1 MIRKLRW
8 QFVGV
13 CMALVLTVL
22 AAVFAAAYHAVRQN
36 IEDLSRQVLTQVIR
50 EDGSGSAPGV
60 SVEIGGD
67 RLLLPYFTVN
77 IWGGTA
83 YITGG
88 TYANLED
95 TDALRDIL
103 SQCLEQNQTEG
114 TVEDYHLRYL
124 VEDNGLYRKLAFV
137 DMSMEQATLAR
148 VIRSYLVIAL
158 AALLVLLGIAAAA
171 SRWVTRPVERAWR
184 QQRQFL
190 SDASHE
196 LKTPLTVILS
206 NAELLEGAALPEKP
220 ARWSGNIRCEA
231 EQMRTLVEQMLTL
244 ARADNGVRP
253 AAMEPVNFSDVATE
267 CVLSFEPVAF
277 EAGKP
282 LEDHVAEDVTVT
294 GDKDRLRHLISILL
308 DNAVK
313 YGAPGGTITLTLER
327 TERQARL
334 TVANP
339 GDPIPPEHLPHLF
352 ERFYR
357 ADSSRGEQS
366 GFGLG
371 LSIADTI
378 AREHKGS
385 LRAESDA
392 VSTRF
397 IFTLPSVDKGKHG
410 FSELKQRPASF
421 SSLPG
426 SGPAASSASL
436 SRRFRSRKT
445 PKDFPASKNGR

>member
-410 FSELKQRPASF
+410 FSELKQCPASF

-426 SGPAASSASL
+426 GSPAASSASL

>member
-77 IWGGTA
+77 IWDGTA

-410 FSELKQRPASF
+410 FSELKQCPASF

-426 SGPAASSASL
+426 GSPAASSASL
-436 SRRFRSRKT
+436 SRRSRSRKT